1 MINAKGSRLWHL
13 PFIIIPNKLFNFL
26 KQSMK
31 RFYFLFLSTLFFA
44 PSFLF
49 GATEIANSNLIY
61 TWGYGDVMNEIMQAV
76 KGITTETGYIVN
88 AALAISLLLFSIKKA
103 MDGQTNPVF
112 EFGKMFI
119 LFAVVWQMFL
129 RAPNDNSHR
138 FMIHDE
144 VTSKDYVIS
153 QIPIG
158 IGKSFALMTQFERL
172 ILEAMEKHFSTP
184 QSTNFSNAGL
194 GFSLQVMSTLPSVK
208 LSAID
213 ATLQKNIDFYFRNC
227 VSVGILL
234 NQQGRNLF
242 QNSDNLMQDLFT
254 NIGNGSQLTPLFK
267 NNNNVEEQSVVPCSD
282 AGPQIVE
289 MIQNDTDEA
298 MKIHAALLGMVNDMT
313 NYEQKFLGAAQIYN
327 EQAVSARSYLQQ
339 SMVMLASQ
347 DAIINTAKSVGLNPA
362 SVAANTAYAD
372 QQFYASMQAQ
382 GHMAQT
388 YLPLAK
394 AYLTAII
401 IGLSWL
407 VALLSIV
414 FGSYAHIKMFFTLC
428 IWIVL
433 WTPILCIINYL
444 NDYNL
449 MKVAQV
455 ITGGKAALSLGDNM
469 LIFKE
474 VASRSNFMNYLV
486 MSTPV
491 LAYAIAKASEQGFIT
506 FASGLSQALT
516 GASRAAG
523 SFANQ
528 QALSTQTSIAAPRGD
543 EVWAMNA
550 GVVSL
555 QGATSIGSSRYST
568 TSIAGGGTTV
578 ADVNT
583 GSKISGDMQGVT
595 AANIAGL
602 SASDMKSKQASLAGE
617 VSQGIS
623 DALKTGQTSQ
633 SVANMAF
640 DHSASHGIN
649 TQAQEIFKASSTM
662 AFDKMAQAGDQRAQE
677 LMSALKAGG
686 SIEGIAGGNVSI
698 TEKDG
703 TSRTFQFTDK
713 EMQQW
718 AKDFGDNVASTYAR
732 DDSARASLNNAFST
746 FTGKE
751 FSQVHSAINK
761 YSSVES
767 FASNVNSDS
776 VPKALNNYIRSG
788 DNAAITNAWNSGNI
802 GKAMAMASDDFQR
815 WSVNNPQQ
823 LSKYFSAGDFSSPQ
837 NTMGS
842 VGMQNYYSPSTASA
856 IHKGNYG
863 TVDSAAVGFG
873 NSYEADKKSMAEGHF
888 NTTGQNTAWGQGNS
902 QGTVQQEVQGQVNNA
917 VNQFN
922 KGAPARTV
930 DDGVKV
936 AEMAADGA
944 KGSFNNTVN
953 ALGTVTQTALNNPSQ
968 LLDSKFWTGARDANG
983 NLIQPSNGGNNN
995 SAPPAPKIPPEFLK

>member
-1 MINAKGSRLWHL
+1 ML
-13 PFIIIPNKLFNFL
+13 
-26 KQSMK
+26 
-31 RFYFLFLSTLFFA
+31 
-44 PSFLF
+44 
-49 GATEIANSNLIY
+49 
-61 TWGYGDVMNEIMQAV
+61 QAV
-76 KGITTETGYIVN
+76 KGITTEAN
-88 AALAISLLLFSIKKA
+88 FLFKAALGIGFLIFSVKKA
-103 MDGQTNPVF
+103 IDNQTSPVM
-112 EFGKMFI
+112 EFGKLLLLGGVTWN
-119 LFAVVWQMFL
+119 LFL
-129 RAPNDNSHR
+129 SSSNDDKHR
-138 FMIHDE
+138 FMVYDE
-144 VTSKDYVIS
+144 VTSKSYVIS
-153 QIPIG
+153 QLPVG
-158 IGKSFALMTQFERL
+158 MGVSFALMSNFERVVL
-172 ILEAMEKHFSTP
+172 KSMEKHFSTP

-194 GFSLQVMSTLPSVK
+194 GFSLQVMSTLPSLK

-242 QNSDNLMQDLFT
+242 QNSDNLIQDLFT
-254 NIGNGSQLTPLFK
+254 NIGNGSQLTPLFE
-267 NNNNVEEQSVVPCSD
+267 NNNNIEKQSVVPCSD

-289 MIQNDTDEA
+289 MIKNDTDEA
-298 MKIHAALLGMVNDMT
+298 MKIHAALLGMANDMA

-339 SMVMLASQ
+339 SMIMLASQ

-382 GHMAQT
+382 GHLAQT

-491 LAYAIAKASEQGFIT
+491 LAYAIAKASEQGFVT

-550 GVVSL
+550 GVASL

-578 ADVNT
+578 TDVNT

-649 TQAQEIFKASSTM
+649 AQAQEIFKASSTM

-677 LMSALKAGG
+677 ISTSLHAGG
-686 SIEGIAGGNVSI
+686 TVVIAGGKVQL
-698 TEKDG
+698 TEADG
-703 TSRTFQFTDK
+703 TSRTFQFSEK

-823 LSKYFSAGDFSSPQ
+823 LSKYFNAGDFSSPQ

-917 VNQFN
+917 VNQFS
-922 KGAPARTV
+922 KPTEQRMAGHFV
-930 DDGVKV
+930 DATAG
-936 AEMAADGA
+936 E
-944 KGSFNNTVN
+944 GSLLNRAGSGMPSTPPPQNNST
-953 ALGTVTQTALNNPSQ
+953 TSTP
-968 LLDSKFWTGARDANG
+968 
-983 NLIQPSNGGNNN
+983 PN

>member
-1 MINAKGSRLWHL
+1 
-13 PFIIIPNKLFNFL
+13 
-26 KQSMK
+26 
-31 RFYFLFLSTLFFA
+31 
-44 PSFLF
+44 
-49 GATEIANSNLIY
+49 
-61 TWGYGDVMNEIMQAV
+61 
-76 KGITTETGYIVN
+76 
-88 AALAISLLLFSIKKA
+88 

-112 EFGKMFI
+112 EFGKMFV
-119 LFAVVWQMFL
+119 LFAVVWVMFL
-129 RAPNDNSHR
+129 KTPNDNNHR

-153 QIPIG
+153 QISIG

-267 NNNNVEEQSVVPCSD
+267 NNNNIEEQSVVPCSD

-289 MIQNDTDEA
+289 MIKKDTDEA
-298 MKIHAALLGMVNDMT
+298 MKIHAALLGMANDMT
-313 NYEQKFLGAAQIYN
+313 NYEQKFLGTAQIYN

-339 SMVMLASQ
+339 SMIMLASQ

-433 WTPILCIINYL
+433 WTPILCIINFI
-444 NDYNL
+444 NDFNL
-449 MKVAQV
+449 MNVAQV

-474 VASRSNFMNYLV
+474 VANRSNFMNYLV

-491 LAYAIAKASEQGFIT
+491 LAYAIAKASEQGFVT

-543 EVWAMNA
+543 EVWAVGAGYNTLQSSFGAGGRSFMGTRDMQHGGELVKDNMTGSSAVINANGSIGNASIKGLNA
-550 GVVSL
+550 GMTASNLETRAHALSDAIQNSNLSQRALEVASGKGDSLALSENDRSAITNATQHALANAYSKATGVDVKQAYEDVMSGKIGGGIGLNKEIKGVRINIDAGGYVSTGSVETEDWYQNL
-555 QGATSIGSSRYST
+555 SKNQQETFNKTFNESLSNEIGKNRDASASFNNLLKTGNVTNSASIKSSMDSYNEAKTLNNSVGYDGGSSIVQGY
-568 TSIAGGGTTV
+568 INENYGGVVNKENV
-578 ADVNT
+578 ASAVNAVENMAAR
-583 GSKISGDMQGVT
+583 GDMQGLSHY
-595 AANIAGL
+595 AGV
-602 SASDMKSKQASLAGE
+602 D
-617 VSQGIS
+617 
-623 DALKTGQTSQ
+623 
-633 SVANMAF
+633 
-640 DHSASHGIN
+640 
-649 TQAQEIFKASSTM
+649 
-662 AFDKMAQAGDQRAQE
+662 
-677 LMSALKAGG
+677 
-686 SIEGIAGGNVSI
+686 
-698 TEKDG
+698 
-703 TSRTFQFTDK
+703 
-713 EMQQW
+713 
-718 AKDFGDNVASTYAR
+718 
-732 DDSARASLNNAFST
+732 
-746 FTGKE
+746 
-751 FSQVHSAINK
+751 
-761 YSSVES
+761 
-767 FASNVNSDS
+767 SNVNSNGLFGQSKHNYHD
-776 VPKALNNYIRSG
+776 PKGVMTDHNKAIDDLNSRQKG
-788 DNAAITNAWNSGNI
+788 FMATRNAPNDVKSEGLAGGIQEAAGATEKKAGTAIKERN
-802 GKAMAMASDDFQR
+802 
-815 WSVNNPQQ
+815 
-823 LSKYFSAGDFSSPQ
+823 
-837 NTMGS
+837 
-842 VGMQNYYSPSTASA
+842 
-856 IHKGNYG
+856 
-863 TVDSAAVGFG
+863 
-873 NSYEADKKSMAEGHF
+873 E
-888 NTTGQNTAWGQGNS
+888 
-902 QGTVQQEVQGQVNNA
+902 
-917 VNQFN
+917 
-922 KGAPARTV
+922 
-930 DDGVKV
+930 
-936 AEMAADGA
+936 
-944 KGSFNNTVN
+944 
-953 ALGTVTQTALNNPSQ
+953 
-968 LLDSKFWTGARDANG
+968 
-983 NLIQPSNGGNNN
+983 
-995 SAPPAPKIPPEFLK
+995 KINDTYK

>member
-1 MINAKGSRLWHL
+1 
-13 PFIIIPNKLFNFL
+13 
-26 KQSMK
+26 MK
-31 RFYFLFLSTLFFA
+31 RFYLLFFSTLFFA

-49 GATEIANSNLIY
+49 GATNIANGNLIY

-112 EFGKMFI
+112 EFGKMFM
-119 LFAVVWQMFL
+119 LFAVVWYIFL
-129 RAPNDNSHR
+129 RAPNDNNHR

-242 QNSDNLMQDLFT
+242 QNSDNLIQDLFT
-254 NIGNGSQLTPLFK
+254 NIGNGSQLTPLFE
-267 NNNNVEEQSVVPCSD
+267 NNNNIEKQSVVPCSD

-289 MIQNDTDEA
+289 MIQKDTDEA
-298 MKIHAALLGMVNDMT
+298 MKIHAALLGMANDMT

-339 SMVMLASQ
+339 SMIMLASQ

-474 VASRSNFMNYLV
+474 VANRSNFMNYLV

-491 LAYAIAKASEQGFIT
+491 LAYAIAKASEQGFVT

-543 EVWAMNA
+543 EVWAVGAGYNTLQSSFGAGGRSFMGTRDMQHGGELVKDNMTGSSAVINA
-550 GVVSL
+550 NGSIGNAAIKGLNAGMTASNLETRAHALSDAIQNSNLSQRALEVASGKGDSLALSENDRSAITNATQHALANAYSKATGVDVKQAYEDVMSGKIGGGIGLNKEIKGVRINIDAGGYVSTGSVETEDWYQNLSKNQQETFNKTFNESLSNEIGKNRDASASFNNLLKTGNVTNSASIKSSMDSYNEAKTLNNSVGYDGGSSIVQGYINENYGGVVSKEN
-555 QGATSIGSSRYST
+555 
-568 TSIAGGGTTV
+568 V
-578 ADVNT
+578 ASAVNAVENMAAR
-583 GSKISGDMQGVT
+583 GDMQGLSHY
-595 AANIAGL
+595 AGV
-602 SASDMKSKQASLAGE
+602 D
-617 VSQGIS
+617 
-623 DALKTGQTSQ
+623 
-633 SVANMAF
+633 
-640 DHSASHGIN
+640 
-649 TQAQEIFKASSTM
+649 
-662 AFDKMAQAGDQRAQE
+662 
-677 LMSALKAGG
+677 
-686 SIEGIAGGNVSI
+686 
-698 TEKDG
+698 
-703 TSRTFQFTDK
+703 
-713 EMQQW
+713 
-718 AKDFGDNVASTYAR
+718 
-732 DDSARASLNNAFST
+732 
-746 FTGKE
+746 
-751 FSQVHSAINK
+751 
-761 YSSVES
+761 
-767 FASNVNSDS
+767 SNVNSNGLFGQSKHNYHDPRG
-776 VPKALNNYIRSG
+776 VMTDHNKAIDDLNSRQKGFMATRNAPNDVKSEGLAGGIQKAA
-788 DNAAITNAWNSGNI
+788 NAAEYKAGTAIEERNNKIDYAGI
-802 GKAMAMASDDFQR
+802 QKDIKDGKADINKVID
-815 WSVNNPQQ
+815 
-823 LSKYFSAGDFSSPQ
+823 
-837 NTMGS
+837 
-842 VGMQNYYSPSTASA
+842 
-856 IHKGNYG
+856 
-863 TVDSAAVGFG
+863 FG
-873 NSYEADKKSMAEGHF
+873 N
-888 NTTGQNTAWGQGNS
+888 QNRN
-902 QGTVQQEVQGQVNNA
+902 
-917 VNQFN
+917 
-922 KGAPARTV
+922 
-930 DDGVKV
+930 
-936 AEMAADGA
+936 M
-944 KGSFNNTVN
+944 
-953 ALGTVTQTALNNPSQ
+953 
-968 LLDSKFWTGARDANG
+968 
-983 NLIQPSNGGNNN
+983 
-995 SAPPAPKIPPEFLK
+995 

>member
-1 MINAKGSRLWHL
+1 
-13 PFIIIPNKLFNFL
+13 
-26 KQSMK
+26 MK
-31 RFYFLFLSTLFFA
+31 RFYFLFFSTLFFA

-49 GATEIANSNLIY
+49 GATNIANSNLIY

-76 KGITTETGYIVN
+76 KGITTETDYIVN

-112 EFGKMFI
+112 ELGKMFM
-119 LFAVVWQMFL
+119 LFAVVWYMFL
-129 RAPNDNSHR
+129 KAPNDNNHR

-158 IGKSFALMTQFERL
+158 IGKSFALMTQFEKV

-242 QNSDNLMQDLFT
+242 QNSDNLIQDLFT
-254 NIGNGSQLTPLFK
+254 NIGNGSQLTPLFE
-267 NNNNVEEQSVVPCSD
+267 NNNNIEKQSVVPCSD

-289 MIQNDTDEA
+289 MIKKDTDEA
-298 MKIHAALLGMVNDMT
+298 MKIHAALLGMVDDMA

-339 SMVMLASQ
+339 SMIMLASQ

-449 MKVAQV
+449 MNVAQV

-474 VASRSNFMNYLV
+474 VANRSNFMNYLV

-491 LAYAIAKASEQGFIT
+491 LAYAIAKASEQGFVT

-543 EVWAMNA
+543 EVWAVGAGYNTLQSSFGVSGRSFMGTRDMQHGGELVKDNMTGSSAVINANGSIGNASIKGLNA
-550 GVVSL
+550 GMTASNLETRAHALSDVIQNSNLSQRALEVASGKGDSLALSENDRSAITNATQHALANAYSKATGVDVKQAYNDIISGKVGISFGVSGEL
-555 QGATSIGSSRYST
+555 STNSQESEAWYQNLSKDQKETFQKSFNESLSNEIGKNRDASASFNNLLKTGNVTNSASIKSSMDSYNEAKTLNNSVGYDGGSSIVQGY
-568 TSIAGGGTTV
+568 INENYGGVVNKENV
-578 ADVNT
+578 ASAVNAVENMAAR
-583 GSKISGDMQGVT
+583 GDMQGLSHY
-595 AANIAGL
+595 AGV
-602 SASDMKSKQASLAGE
+602 D
-617 VSQGIS
+617 
-623 DALKTGQTSQ
+623 
-633 SVANMAF
+633 
-640 DHSASHGIN
+640 
-649 TQAQEIFKASSTM
+649 
-662 AFDKMAQAGDQRAQE
+662 
-677 LMSALKAGG
+677 
-686 SIEGIAGGNVSI
+686 
-698 TEKDG
+698 
-703 TSRTFQFTDK
+703 
-713 EMQQW
+713 
-718 AKDFGDNVASTYAR
+718 
-732 DDSARASLNNAFST
+732 
-746 FTGKE
+746 
-751 FSQVHSAINK
+751 
-761 YSSVES
+761 
-767 FASNVNSDS
+767 SNVNSNGLFGQSKHNYHDPRG
-776 VPKALNNYIRSG
+776 VMTDHNKAIDDLNSRQKGFMATRNAPNDVKSEGLAGGIQKAA
-788 DNAAITNAWNSGNI
+788 NAAEFKTG
-802 GKAMAMASDDFQR
+802 
-815 WSVNNPQQ
+815 
-823 LSKYFSAGDFSSPQ
+823 
-837 NTMGS
+837 
-842 VGMQNYYSPSTASA
+842 TA
-856 IHKGNYG
+856 IEERNEKIN
-863 TVDSAAVGFG
+863 
-873 NSYEADKKSMAEGHF
+873 
-888 NTTGQNTAWGQGNS
+888 
-902 QGTVQQEVQGQVNNA
+902 
-917 VNQFN
+917 
-922 KGAPARTV
+922 
-930 DDGVKV
+930 
-936 AEMAADGA
+936 
-944 KGSFNNTVN
+944 
-953 ALGTVTQTALNNPSQ
+953 
-968 LLDSKFWTGARDANG
+968 DAY
-983 NLIQPSNGGNNN
+983 
-995 SAPPAPKIPPEFLK
+995 K

>member
-1 MINAKGSRLWHL
+1 
-13 PFIIIPNKLFNFL
+13 
-26 KQSMK
+26 MK
-31 RFYFLFLSTLFFA
+31 RFYFLFFSTLFFA

-76 KGITTETGYIVN
+76 KGITTETSYIVN

-158 IGKSFALMTQFERL
+158 IGKSFALMTQFEKV

-298 MKIHAALLGMVNDMT
+298 MKIHAALLGMANDMA

-339 SMVMLASQ
+339 SMIMLASQ

-543 EVWAMNA
+543 EVWAVGAGYNTLQSSFGVGGRSFMGTRDMQHGGELVKDNMTGSSAVINA
-550 GVVSL
+550 DGSIGNASIKGLNAGMTASNLETRQHALSDAIQNSNLSQRALEVASGKGDSLALSENDRSAITNATQHALANAYSKATGVDVKQAYEDLMSGKIGGGIGFSKEIKGVRINVDAGGSVSTGSVESEAWYQNLSKNQQETFNKTFNESLSNEIGKNRDASASFNNLLKTGNVTNSASIKSSMDSYNEAKTLNNSVGYDGGSSIVQGYINENYGGVVSKEN
-555 QGATSIGSSRYST
+555 
-568 TSIAGGGTTV
+568 V
-578 ADVNT
+578 ASAVNAVENMAAR
-583 GSKISGDMQGVT
+583 GDMQGLSHY
-595 AANIAGL
+595 AGV
-602 SASDMKSKQASLAGE
+602 D
-617 VSQGIS
+617 
-623 DALKTGQTSQ
+623 
-633 SVANMAF
+633 
-640 DHSASHGIN
+640 
-649 TQAQEIFKASSTM
+649 
-662 AFDKMAQAGDQRAQE
+662 
-677 LMSALKAGG
+677 
-686 SIEGIAGGNVSI
+686 
-698 TEKDG
+698 
-703 TSRTFQFTDK
+703 
-713 EMQQW
+713 
-718 AKDFGDNVASTYAR
+718 
-732 DDSARASLNNAFST
+732 
-746 FTGKE
+746 
-751 FSQVHSAINK
+751 
-761 YSSVES
+761 
-767 FASNVNSDS
+767 SNVNSNGLFGQSKHNYHDPRG
-776 VPKALNNYIRSG
+776 VMTDHNKAIDDLNSRQKGFMATRNAPNDVKSEGLAGGIQKAA
-788 DNAAITNAWNSGNI
+788 NAAEY
-802 GKAMAMASDDFQR
+802 KA
-815 WSVNNPQQ
+815 
-823 LSKYFSAGDFSSPQ
+823 G
-837 NTMGS
+837 
-842 VGMQNYYSPSTASA
+842 TA
-856 IHKGNYG
+856 IKERN
-863 TVDSAAVGFG
+863 
-873 NSYEADKKSMAEGHF
+873 E
-888 NTTGQNTAWGQGNS
+888 
-902 QGTVQQEVQGQVNNA
+902 
-917 VNQFN
+917 
-922 KGAPARTV
+922 
-930 DDGVKV
+930 
-936 AEMAADGA
+936 
-944 KGSFNNTVN
+944 
-953 ALGTVTQTALNNPSQ
+953 
-968 LLDSKFWTGARDANG
+968 
-983 NLIQPSNGGNNN
+983 
-995 SAPPAPKIPPEFLK
+995 KINDTYK

>member
-1 MINAKGSRLWHL
+1 
-13 PFIIIPNKLFNFL
+13 
-26 KQSMK
+26 MK
-31 RFYFLFLSTLFFA
+31 RFYFLFFSTLFFA

-49 GATEIANSNLIY
+49 GATNIANGNLIY

-76 KGITTETGYIVN
+76 KGITTETDYIVK

-103 MDGQTNPVF
+103 MDGQTSPVF
-112 EFGKMFI
+112 EFGKMFM
-119 LFAVVWQMFL
+119 LFAVVWYMFL
-129 RAPNDNSHR
+129 RAPNDNNHR

-158 IGKSFALMTQFERL
+158 IGKSFALMTQFEKV

-289 MIQNDTDEA
+289 MIKKDTDEA
-298 MKIHAALLGMVNDMT
+298 MKIHAALLGMANDMT

-339 SMVMLASQ
+339 SMIMLASQ

-362 SVAANTAYAD
+362 SVAASTAYAD

-433 WTPILCIINYL
+433 WTPILCIINFI
-444 NDYNL
+444 NDFNL
-449 MKVAQV
+449 MNVAQV

-474 VASRSNFMNYLV
+474 VANRSNFMNYLV

-491 LAYAIAKASEQGFIT
+491 LAYAIAKASEQGFVT

-543 EVWAMNA
+543 EVWAVGAGYNTLQSSFGVGGRSFMGTRDMQHGGELVKDNMTGSSAVINANGSIGNASIKGLNA
-550 GVVSL
+550 GMTASNLETRAHALSDAIQNSNLSQRALEVASGKGDSLALSENDRSAITNATQHALANAYSKATGVDVQQAYEDVMSGKIGAGIGIASGELGTASKENEAWYQRLNKDQKETFDKTFNESISNEIGKNRDASASFSNLLKTGNVTNSASIKSSMDSYNEAKTLNNSVGYDGGASIVQGYINENYGGVVNKEN
-555 QGATSIGSSRYST
+555 
-568 TSIAGGGTTV
+568 V
-578 ADVNT
+578 ASAVNAVENMAAR
-583 GSKISGDMQGVT
+583 GDMQGLSHY
-595 AANIAGL
+595 AGV
-602 SASDMKSKQASLAGE
+602 D
-617 VSQGIS
+617 
-623 DALKTGQTSQ
+623 
-633 SVANMAF
+633 
-640 DHSASHGIN
+640 
-649 TQAQEIFKASSTM
+649 
-662 AFDKMAQAGDQRAQE
+662 
-677 LMSALKAGG
+677 
-686 SIEGIAGGNVSI
+686 
-698 TEKDG
+698 
-703 TSRTFQFTDK
+703 
-713 EMQQW
+713 
-718 AKDFGDNVASTYAR
+718 
-732 DDSARASLNNAFST
+732 
-746 FTGKE
+746 
-751 FSQVHSAINK
+751 
-761 YSSVES
+761 
-767 FASNVNSDS
+767 SNVNSNGLFGQSKHNYHDPRG
-776 VPKALNNYIRSG
+776 VMTDHNKAIDDLNLRQKGFMATRNAPNDVKSEGLAGGIQKAA
-788 DNAAITNAWNSGNI
+788 NAAEYKAGTAIEERNNKIDYAGI
-802 GKAMAMASDDFQR
+802 QKDIKDGKADI
-815 WSVNNPQQ
+815 N
-823 LSKYFSAGDFSSPQ
+823 K
-837 NTMGS
+837 
-842 VGMQNYYSPSTASA
+842 A
-856 IHKGNYG
+856 I
-863 TVDSAAVGFG
+863 DFG
-873 NSYEADKKSMAEGHF
+873 N
-888 NTTGQNTAWGQGNS
+888 QNRN
-902 QGTVQQEVQGQVNNA
+902 
-917 VNQFN
+917 
-922 KGAPARTV
+922 
-930 DDGVKV
+930 
-936 AEMAADGA
+936 M
-944 KGSFNNTVN
+944 
-953 ALGTVTQTALNNPSQ
+953 
-968 LLDSKFWTGARDANG
+968 
-983 NLIQPSNGGNNN
+983 
-995 SAPPAPKIPPEFLK
+995 

>member
-1 MINAKGSRLWHL
+1 
-13 PFIIIPNKLFNFL
+13 
-26 KQSMK
+26 MK
-31 RFYFLFLSTLFFA
+31 RFYFLFFSTLFFA

-49 GATEIANSNLIY
+49 GATNIANGNLIY

-76 KGITTETGYIVN
+76 KGITTETDYIVN

-103 MDGQTNPVF
+103 MDGQTSPVF
-112 EFGKMFI
+112 EFGKMFM
-119 LFAVVWQMFL
+119 LFAVVWYMFL
-129 RAPNDNSHR
+129 KAPNDNNHR

-158 IGKSFALMTQFERL
+158 IGKSFALMTQFEKV

-242 QNSDNLMQDLFT
+242 QNSDNLIQDLFT
-254 NIGNGSQLTPLFK
+254 NIGNGSQLTPLFE
-267 NNNNVEEQSVVPCSD
+267 NNNNIEKQSVVPCSD

-289 MIQNDTDEA
+289 MIKNDTDEA
-298 MKIHAALLGMVNDMT
+298 MKIHAALLGMANDMA

-339 SMVMLASQ
+339 SMIMLASQ

-433 WTPILCIINYL
+433 WTPILCIINFI
-444 NDYNL
+444 NDFNL
-449 MKVAQV
+449 MNVAQV

-474 VASRSNFMNYLV
+474 VANRSNFMNYLV

-491 LAYAIAKASEQGFIT
+491 LAYAIAKASEQGFVT

-543 EVWAMNA
+543 EVWAVGAGYNTLQSSFGVGGRSFMGTRDMQHGGELVKDNMTGSSAVINA
-550 GVVSL
+550 NGSIGNASIKGLNAGMTASNLETRAHALSDAIQNSNLSQRALEVASGKGDSLALSENDRSAITNATQHALANAYSKATGVDVKQAYEDLMSGKIGGGIGFSKEIKGVRINVDAGGSVSTGSVESEAWYQNLSKNQQETFNKTFNESLSNEIGKNRDASASFNNLLKTGNVTNSASIKSSMDSYNEAKTLNNSVGYDGGSSIVQGYINENYGGVVSKEN
-555 QGATSIGSSRYST
+555 
-568 TSIAGGGTTV
+568 V
-578 ADVNT
+578 ASAVNAVENMAAR
-583 GSKISGDMQGVT
+583 GDMQGLSHY
-595 AANIAGL
+595 AGV
-602 SASDMKSKQASLAGE
+602 D
-617 VSQGIS
+617 
-623 DALKTGQTSQ
+623 
-633 SVANMAF
+633 
-640 DHSASHGIN
+640 
-649 TQAQEIFKASSTM
+649 
-662 AFDKMAQAGDQRAQE
+662 
-677 LMSALKAGG
+677 
-686 SIEGIAGGNVSI
+686 
-698 TEKDG
+698 
-703 TSRTFQFTDK
+703 
-713 EMQQW
+713 
-718 AKDFGDNVASTYAR
+718 
-732 DDSARASLNNAFST
+732 
-746 FTGKE
+746 
-751 FSQVHSAINK
+751 
-761 YSSVES
+761 
-767 FASNVNSDS
+767 SNVNSNGLFGQSKHNYHDPRG
-776 VPKALNNYIRSG
+776 VMTDHNKAIDDLNSRQKGFMATRNAPNDVKSEGLAGGIQKAA
-788 DNAAITNAWNSGNI
+788 NAAEY
-802 GKAMAMASDDFQR
+802 KA
-815 WSVNNPQQ
+815 
-823 LSKYFSAGDFSSPQ
+823 G
-837 NTMGS
+837 
-842 VGMQNYYSPSTASA
+842 TA
-856 IHKGNYG
+856 IKERN
-863 TVDSAAVGFG
+863 
-873 NSYEADKKSMAEGHF
+873 E
-888 NTTGQNTAWGQGNS
+888 
-902 QGTVQQEVQGQVNNA
+902 
-917 VNQFN
+917 
-922 KGAPARTV
+922 
-930 DDGVKV
+930 
-936 AEMAADGA
+936 
-944 KGSFNNTVN
+944 
-953 ALGTVTQTALNNPSQ
+953 
-968 LLDSKFWTGARDANG
+968 
-983 NLIQPSNGGNNN
+983 
-995 SAPPAPKIPPEFLK
+995 KINDTYK

>member
-1 MINAKGSRLWHL
+1 
-13 PFIIIPNKLFNFL
+13 
-26 KQSMK
+26 MK

-76 KGITTETGYIVN
+76 KGITTETSYIVN

-129 RAPNDNSHR
+129 RAPNDNNHR

-298 MKIHAALLGMVNDMT
+298 MKIHAALLGMVDDMT

-339 SMVMLASQ
+339 SMIMLASQ

-433 WTPILCIINYL
+433 WTPILCIINFI
-444 NDYNL
+444 NDFNL
-449 MKVAQV
+449 MNVAQV

-543 EVWAMNA
+543 EVWAVGAGYNTLQSSFGAGGRSFMGTRDMQHGGELVKDNMTGSSAVINANGSIGNASIKGLNA
-550 GVVSL
+550 GMTASNLETRQHALSDAIQNSNLSQRALEVASGKRDSL
-555 QGATSIGSSRYST
+555 ALSENDRNTITKASQHALADAYSKVTGVDVKQAYNDIISGKVGISFGVGGELSTNSQESEAWYQNLSKDQKETFQKSFNESISNEIGKNRDASASFNNLLKTGNVTNSASIKSSMDSYNEAKTLNNSVGYDGGSSIVQGY
-568 TSIAGGGTTV
+568 INENYGGVVNKENV
-578 ADVNT
+578 ASAVNAVENMAAR
-583 GSKISGDMQGVT
+583 GDMQGLSHY
-595 AANIAGL
+595 AGV
-602 SASDMKSKQASLAGE
+602 D
-617 VSQGIS
+617 
-623 DALKTGQTSQ
+623 
-633 SVANMAF
+633 
-640 DHSASHGIN
+640 
-649 TQAQEIFKASSTM
+649 
-662 AFDKMAQAGDQRAQE
+662 
-677 LMSALKAGG
+677 
-686 SIEGIAGGNVSI
+686 
-698 TEKDG
+698 
-703 TSRTFQFTDK
+703 
-713 EMQQW
+713 
-718 AKDFGDNVASTYAR
+718 
-732 DDSARASLNNAFST
+732 
-746 FTGKE
+746 
-751 FSQVHSAINK
+751 
-761 YSSVES
+761 
-767 FASNVNSDS
+767 SNVNSNGLHEQTKHNYYD
-776 VPKALNNYIRSG
+776 PKGTMTDHNKAIDDLNSRQKGFMATRNAPNDVKSEGLAGEIQKAA
-788 DNAAITNAWNSGNI
+788 NAAEYKAGTAIEERNNKIDYAGI
-802 GKAMAMASDDFQR
+802 QKDIKDGKADINKVIDFA
-815 WSVNNPQQ
+815 N
-823 LSKYFSAGDFSSPQ
+823 Q
-837 NTMGS
+837 NRNM
-842 VGMQNYYSPSTASA
+842 
-856 IHKGNYG
+856 
-863 TVDSAAVGFG
+863 
-873 NSYEADKKSMAEGHF
+873 
-888 NTTGQNTAWGQGNS
+888 
-902 QGTVQQEVQGQVNNA
+902 
-917 VNQFN
+917 
-922 KGAPARTV
+922 
-930 DDGVKV
+930 
-936 AEMAADGA
+936 
-944 KGSFNNTVN
+944 
-953 ALGTVTQTALNNPSQ
+953 
-968 LLDSKFWTGARDANG
+968 
-983 NLIQPSNGGNNN
+983 
-995 SAPPAPKIPPEFLK
+995 

>member
-1 MINAKGSRLWHL
+1 
-13 PFIIIPNKLFNFL
+13 
-26 KQSMK
+26 
-31 RFYFLFLSTLFFA
+31 
-44 PSFLF
+44 
-49 GATEIANSNLIY
+49 
-61 TWGYGDVMNEIMQAV
+61 
-76 KGITTETGYIVN
+76 
-88 AALAISLLLFSIKKA
+88 

-112 EFGKMFI
+112 EFGKMFV
-119 LFAVVWQMFL
+119 LFAVVWYIFL
-129 RAPNDNSHR
+129 RAPNDNNHR

-254 NIGNGSQLTPLFK
+254 NIGNGSQLTPLFE

-289 MIQNDTDEA
+289 MIKKDTDEA
-298 MKIHAALLGMVNDMT
+298 MKIHAALLGMANDMT

-339 SMVMLASQ
+339 SMIMLASQ

-433 WTPILCIINYL
+433 WTPILCIINFI
-444 NDYNL
+444 NDFNL
-449 MKVAQV
+449 MNVAQV

-474 VASRSNFMNYLV
+474 VANRSNFMNYLV

-491 LAYAIAKASEQGFIT
+491 LAYAIAKASEQGFVT

-543 EVWAMNA
+543 EVWAVGAGYNTLQSSFGAGGRSFMGTRDMQHGGELVKDNMTGSSAVINA
-550 GVVSL
+550 NGSIGNASIKGLNAGMTASNLETRAHALSDAIQNSNLSQRALEVASGKGDSLALSENDRSAITNATQHALANAYSKATGVDVSQAYEDVMSGKIGGGIGLNKEIKGVRINIDAGGTLSTSSMESEAWYQNLSKNQQETFNKTFNESLSNEIGKNRDASASFNNLLKTGNVTNSARIKSSMDSYNEAKTLNNSVGYDGGSSIVQGYINENYGGVVSKEN
-555 QGATSIGSSRYST
+555 
-568 TSIAGGGTTV
+568 V
-578 ADVNT
+578 ASAVNAVENMAAR
-583 GSKISGDMQGVT
+583 GDMQGLSHY
-595 AANIAGL
+595 AGV
-602 SASDMKSKQASLAGE
+602 D
-617 VSQGIS
+617 
-623 DALKTGQTSQ
+623 
-633 SVANMAF
+633 
-640 DHSASHGIN
+640 
-649 TQAQEIFKASSTM
+649 
-662 AFDKMAQAGDQRAQE
+662 
-677 LMSALKAGG
+677 
-686 SIEGIAGGNVSI
+686 
-698 TEKDG
+698 
-703 TSRTFQFTDK
+703 
-713 EMQQW
+713 
-718 AKDFGDNVASTYAR
+718 
-732 DDSARASLNNAFST
+732 
-746 FTGKE
+746 
-751 FSQVHSAINK
+751 
-761 YSSVES
+761 
-767 FASNVNSDS
+767 SNVNSNGLFGQSKHNYHDPRG
-776 VPKALNNYIRSG
+776 VMTDHNKAIDDLNSRQKGFMATRNAPNDVKSEGLAGGIQKAA
-788 DNAAITNAWNSGNI
+788 NAAEK
-802 GKAMAMASDDFQR
+802 KA
-815 WSVNNPQQ
+815 
-823 LSKYFSAGDFSSPQ
+823 G
-837 NTMGS
+837 
-842 VGMQNYYSPSTASA
+842 TA
-856 IHKGNYG
+856 IKERN
-863 TVDSAAVGFG
+863 
-873 NSYEADKKSMAEGHF
+873 E
-888 NTTGQNTAWGQGNS
+888 
-902 QGTVQQEVQGQVNNA
+902 
-917 VNQFN
+917 
-922 KGAPARTV
+922 
-930 DDGVKV
+930 
-936 AEMAADGA
+936 
-944 KGSFNNTVN
+944 
-953 ALGTVTQTALNNPSQ
+953 
-968 LLDSKFWTGARDANG
+968 
-983 NLIQPSNGGNNN
+983 
-995 SAPPAPKIPPEFLK
+995 KINDTYK

>member
-1 MINAKGSRLWHL
+1 
-13 PFIIIPNKLFNFL
+13 
-26 KQSMK
+26 
-31 RFYFLFLSTLFFA
+31 
-44 PSFLF
+44 
-49 GATEIANSNLIY
+49 
-61 TWGYGDVMNEIMQAV
+61 
-76 KGITTETGYIVN
+76 
-88 AALAISLLLFSIKKA
+88 

-119 LFAVVWQMFL
+119 LFAVVWHMFL
-129 RAPNDNSHR
+129 RAPNDNNHR

-158 IGKSFALMTQFERL
+158 IGKSFALMTQFEKV

-234 NQQGRNLF
+234 DQQGRNLF

-267 NNNNVEEQSVVPCSD
+267 NNNNVEEQSVAPCSD

-298 MKIHAALLGMVNDMT
+298 MKIHAALLGMVDDMT

-339 SMVMLASQ
+339 SMIMLASQ
-347 DAIINTAKSVGLNPA
+347 DAIINTAKSAGLNPA

-474 VASRSNFMNYLV
+474 VANRSNFMNYLV

-550 GVVSL
+550 GYNTL
-555 QGATSIGSSRYST
+555 QYSFGAGGRSFMGTRDMQHGGELVKDNMTGSSTVINANGSIGNASIKGLNAGMTASNLETRAHALSDAIQNSNLSQRALEVASGKGDSLALSENDRNTITKATQHALVNAYSKATGVDVSQAYKDMMSGSIGGNLSGGFNLGFGGKGGDKGGNQANAQASGQIGGSLT
-568 TSIAGGGTTV
+568 TNSVESEDWYQKLSKDQKETFNKTFNESISNEIGKNRDA
-578 ADVNT
+578 
-583 GSKISGDMQGVT
+583 
-595 AANIAGL
+595 
-602 SASDMKSKQASLAGE
+602 SASFNNL
-617 VSQGIS
+617 
-623 DALKTGQTSQ
+623 LKTGNVT
-633 SVANMAF
+633 N
-640 DHSASHGIN
+640 SASI
-649 TQAQEIFKASSTM
+649 KSSMDSYNEAKTLNNSVGY
-662 AFDKMAQAGDQRAQE
+662 D
-677 LMSALKAGG
+677 GG
-686 SIEGIAGGNVSI
+686 SSIVQGYINENYGGVVN
-698 TEKDG
+698 
-703 TSRTFQFTDK
+703 K
-713 EMQQW
+713 E
-718 AKDFGDNVASTYAR
+718 NVASAV
-732 DDSARASLNNAFST
+732 NA
-746 FTGKE
+746 
-751 FSQVHSAINK
+751 
-761 YSSVES
+761 VE
-767 FASNVNSDS
+767 N
-776 VPKALNNYIRSG
+776 
-788 DNAAITNAWNSGNI
+788 
-802 GKAMAMASDDFQR
+802 
-815 WSVNNPQQ
+815 
-823 LSKYFSAGDFSSPQ
+823 
-837 NTMGS
+837 
-842 VGMQNYYSPSTASA
+842 
-856 IHKGNYG
+856 
-863 TVDSAAVGFG
+863 
-873 NSYEADKKSMAEGHF
+873 MAEGEICKACHIMQEWILMSIQVDC
-888 NTTGQNTAWGQGNS
+888 TSKQNIIIMIQ
-902 QGTVQQEVQGQVNNA
+902 
-917 VNQFN
+917 
-922 KGAPARTV
+922 K
-930 DDGVKV
+930 
-936 AEMAADGA
+936 
-944 KGSFNNTVN
+944 
-953 ALGTVTQTALNNPSQ
+953 AL
-968 LLDSKFWTGARDANG
+968 
-983 NLIQPSNGGNNN
+983 
-995 SAPPAPKIPPEFLK
+995 

>member
-1 MINAKGSRLWHL
+1 
-13 PFIIIPNKLFNFL
+13 
-26 KQSMK
+26 MK
-31 RFYFLFLSTLFFA
+31 RFYFLFFSTLFFA

-49 GATEIANSNLIY
+49 GATNIANGNLIY

-76 KGITTETGYIVN
+76 KGITTETDYIVK

-103 MDGQTNPVF
+103 MDGQTSPVF
-112 EFGKMFI
+112 ELGKMFM
-119 LFAVVWQMFL
+119 LFAVVWYMFL
-129 RAPNDNSHR
+129 KAPNDNNHR

-158 IGKSFALMTQFERL
+158 IGKSFALMTQFEKV

-289 MIQNDTDEA
+289 MIKNDTDEA
-298 MKIHAALLGMVNDMT
+298 MKIHAALLGMANDMA

-339 SMVMLASQ
+339 SMIMLASQ

-433 WTPILCIINYL
+433 WTPILCIINFI
-444 NDYNL
+444 NDFNL
-449 MKVAQV
+449 MNVAQV

-474 VASRSNFMNYLV
+474 VANRSNFMNYLV

-491 LAYAIAKASEQGFIT
+491 LAYAIAKASEQGFVT

-543 EVWAMNA
+543 EVWAVGAGYNTLQSSFGAGGRSFMGTRDMQHGGELVKDNMTGSSAVINADGSIGNAAIKGLNA
-550 GVVSL
+550 GMTASNLETRAHALSDAIQNSNLSQRALEVASGKGDSLALSENDRSAITNATQHALANAYSKATGVDVQQAYEDVVSGKIGAGIGIASGEL
-555 QGATSIGSSRYST
+555 GTASKENEAWYQRLNKDQKETFDKTFNESISNEIGKNRDASASFSNLLKTGNVTNSASIKSSMDSYNEAKTLNNSVGYDGGASIVQGYINENY
-568 TSIAGGGTTV
+568 GGVVNKENV
-578 ADVNT
+578 ASAVNAVENMAAR
-583 GSKISGDMQGVT
+583 GDMQGLSHY
-595 AANIAGL
+595 AGV
-602 SASDMKSKQASLAGE
+602 D
-617 VSQGIS
+617 
-623 DALKTGQTSQ
+623 
-633 SVANMAF
+633 
-640 DHSASHGIN
+640 
-649 TQAQEIFKASSTM
+649 
-662 AFDKMAQAGDQRAQE
+662 
-677 LMSALKAGG
+677 
-686 SIEGIAGGNVSI
+686 
-698 TEKDG
+698 
-703 TSRTFQFTDK
+703 
-713 EMQQW
+713 
-718 AKDFGDNVASTYAR
+718 
-732 DDSARASLNNAFST
+732 
-746 FTGKE
+746 
-751 FSQVHSAINK
+751 
-761 YSSVES
+761 
-767 FASNVNSDS
+767 SNVNSNGLFGQSKHNYHDPRG
-776 VPKALNNYIRSG
+776 VMTDHNKAIDDLNSRQKGFMATRNAPNDVKSEGLAGGIQKAA
-788 DNAAITNAWNSGNI
+788 NAAEYKAGTAIEERNNKIDYAGI
-802 GKAMAMASDDFQR
+802 QKDIKDGKADI
-815 WSVNNPQQ
+815 N
-823 LSKYFSAGDFSSPQ
+823 K
-837 NTMGS
+837 
-842 VGMQNYYSPSTASA
+842 A
-856 IHKGNYG
+856 I
-863 TVDSAAVGFG
+863 DFG
-873 NSYEADKKSMAEGHF
+873 N
-888 NTTGQNTAWGQGNS
+888 QNRN
-902 QGTVQQEVQGQVNNA
+902 
-917 VNQFN
+917 
-922 KGAPARTV
+922 
-930 DDGVKV
+930 
-936 AEMAADGA
+936 M
-944 KGSFNNTVN
+944 
-953 ALGTVTQTALNNPSQ
+953 
-968 LLDSKFWTGARDANG
+968 
-983 NLIQPSNGGNNN
+983 
-995 SAPPAPKIPPEFLK
+995 

>member
-1 MINAKGSRLWHL
+1 
-13 PFIIIPNKLFNFL
+13 
-26 KQSMK
+26 
-31 RFYFLFLSTLFFA
+31 
-44 PSFLF
+44 
-49 GATEIANSNLIY
+49 
-61 TWGYGDVMNEIMQAV
+61 MNEIMQAV

-112 EFGKMFI
+112 ELGKMFV
-119 LFAVVWQMFL
+119 LFAVVWYIFL
-129 RAPNDNSHR
+129 RAPNDNNHR

-158 IGKSFALMTQFERL
+158 IGKSFALMTQFEKV

-242 QNSDNLMQDLFT
+242 QNSDNLIQDLFT
-254 NIGNGSQLTPLFK
+254 NIGNGSQLTPLFE
-267 NNNNVEEQSVVPCSD
+267 NNNNIEKQSVVSCSD

-289 MIQNDTDEA
+289 MIKNDTDEA
-298 MKIHAALLGMVNDMT
+298 MKIHAALLGMANDMA

-339 SMVMLASQ
+339 SMIMLASQ

-382 GHMAQT
+382 GHLAQT

-433 WTPILCIINYL
+433 WTPILCIINFI
-444 NDYNL
+444 NDFNL
-449 MKVAQV
+449 MNVAQV
-455 ITGGKAALSLGDNM
+455 ITGGKAALSLGDNI

-474 VASRSNFMNYLV
+474 VANRSNFMNYLV

-491 LAYAIAKASEQGFIT
+491 LAYAIAKASEQGFVT

-543 EVWAMNA
+543 EVWAVDAGYNTLQSSFGVGGRSFMGTRDMQHGGELVKDNMTGSSAVINANGSIGNASIKGLNA
-550 GVVSL
+550 GMTASNLETRQHALSDAIQNSNLSQRALEVASGKGDSLALSENDRNTITKASQHALANAYSKATGVDVSQESEDWYQKL
-555 QGATSIGSSRYST
+555 SKDQKETFQKSFNESISNEIGKNRDASASFNNLLKTGNVTNSASIKSSMDSYNEAKTLNNSVGYDGGSSIVQGY
-568 TSIAGGGTTV
+568 INENYGGVVNKENV
-578 ADVNT
+578 ASAVNAVENMAAR
-583 GSKISGDMQGVT
+583 GDMQGLSHY
-595 AANIAGL
+595 AG
-602 SASDMKSKQASLAGE
+602 
-617 VSQGIS
+617 V
-623 DALKTGQTSQ
+623 
-633 SVANMAF
+633 N
-640 DHSASHGIN
+640 
-649 TQAQEIFKASSTM
+649 
-662 AFDKMAQAGDQRAQE
+662 
-677 LMSALKAGG
+677 
-686 SIEGIAGGNVSI
+686 
-698 TEKDG
+698 
-703 TSRTFQFTDK
+703 
-713 EMQQW
+713 
-718 AKDFGDNVASTYAR
+718 
-732 DDSARASLNNAFST
+732 
-746 FTGKE
+746 
-751 FSQVHSAINK
+751 
-761 YSSVES
+761 
-767 FASNVNSDS
+767 SNVNSNGLHD
-776 VPKALNNYIRSG
+776 
-788 DNAAITNAWNSGNI
+788 
-802 GKAMAMASDDFQR
+802 Q
-815 WSVNNPQQ
+815 
-823 LSKYFSAGDFSSPQ
+823 SKH
-837 NTMGS
+837 
-842 VGMQNYYSPSTASA
+842 NYYDPKGVMTDHNKA
-856 IHKGNYG
+856 IDDLNSRYQ
-863 TVDSAAVGFG
+863 GFLKTR
-873 NSYEADKKSMAEGHF
+873 NAPTKIESEGIAF
-888 NTTGQNTAWGQGNS
+888 
-902 QGTVQQEVQGQVNNA
+902 EVQEA
-917 VNQFN
+917 A
-922 KGAPARTV
+922 GATEKKA
-930 DDGVKV
+930 
-936 AEMAADGA
+936 
-944 KGSFNNTVN
+944 
-953 ALGTVTQTALNNPSQ
+953 GTAIKERNE
-968 LLDSKFWTGARDANG
+968 
-983 NLIQPSNGGNNN
+983 
-995 SAPPAPKIPPEFLK
+995 KINDTYK

>member
-1 MINAKGSRLWHL
+1 ML
-13 PFIIIPNKLFNFL
+13 
-26 KQSMK
+26 
-31 RFYFLFLSTLFFA
+31 
-44 PSFLF
+44 
-49 GATEIANSNLIY
+49 
-61 TWGYGDVMNEIMQAV
+61 QAV
-76 KGITTETGYIVN
+76 KGITTEAN
-88 AALAISLLLFSIKKA
+88 FLFKAALGIGFLIFSVKKA
-103 MDGQTNPVF
+103 IDNQTSPVM
-112 EFGKMFI
+112 EFGKLLLLGGVTWN
-119 LFAVVWQMFL
+119 LFL
-129 RAPNDNSHR
+129 SSSNDDKHR
-138 FMIHDE
+138 FMVYDE
-144 VTSKDYVIS
+144 VTSKSYVIS
-153 QIPIG
+153 QLPVG
-158 IGKSFALMTQFERL
+158 MGVSFALMSNFERVVL
-172 ILEAMEKHFSTP
+172 KSMEKHFTTP

-194 GFSLQVMSTLPSVK
+194 GFSLQVMSTLPNVK

-242 QNSDNLMQDLFT
+242 QNSDNLIQDLFT
-254 NIGNGSQLTPLFK
+254 NIGNGSQLTPLFE
-267 NNNNVEEQSVVPCSD
+267 NNNNIEKQSVVPCSD

-289 MIQNDTDEA
+289 MIKNDTDEA
-298 MKIHAALLGMVNDMT
+298 MKIHAALLGMANDMA

-339 SMVMLASQ
+339 SMIMLASQ

-433 WTPILCIINYL
+433 WTPILCIINFI
-444 NDYNL
+444 NDFNL

-474 VASRSNFMNYLV
+474 VANRSNFMNYLV

-491 LAYAIAKASEQGFIT
+491 LAYAIAKASEQGFVT

-550 GVVSL
+550 GVASL

-649 TQAQEIFKASSTM
+649 AQAQEIFKASSTM

-677 LMSALKAGG
+677 ISTSLHAGG
-686 SIEGIAGGNVSI
+686 TVVIAGGKVQL
-698 TEKDG
+698 TEADG
-703 TSRTFQFTDK
+703 TSRTFQFSEK

-823 LSKYFSAGDFSSPQ
+823 LSKYFNAGDFSSPQ

-917 VNQFN
+917 VNQFS
-922 KGAPARTV
+922 KPTEQRMAGHFV
-930 DDGVKV
+930 DATAG
-936 AEMAADGA
+936 E
-944 KGSFNNTVN
+944 GSLLNRAGSGMPSTPPPQNNST
-953 ALGTVTQTALNNPSQ
+953 TSTP
-968 LLDSKFWTGARDANG
+968 
-983 NLIQPSNGGNNN
+983 PN

>member
-1 MINAKGSRLWHL
+1 
-13 PFIIIPNKLFNFL
+13 LFF
-26 KQSMK
+26 
-31 RFYFLFLSTLFFA
+31 STLFFA

-76 KGITTETGYIVN
+76 KGITTETSYIVN

-158 IGKSFALMTQFERL
+158 IGKSFALMTQFEKV

-298 MKIHAALLGMVNDMT
+298 MKIHAALLGMANDMA

-339 SMVMLASQ
+339 SMIMLASQ
-347 DAIINTAKSVGLNPA
+347 DAIINTAKSAGLNPA

-550 GVVSL
+550 GYNTL
-555 QGATSIGSSRYST
+555 QYSFGAGGRSFMGTRDMQHGGELVKDNMTGSSTVINANGSIGNASIKGLNAGMTASNLETRAHALSDAIQNSNLSQRALEVASGKGDSLALSENDRNTITKATQHALVNAYSKATGVDVSQAYKDMMSGSIGGNLSGGFNLGFGGKGGDKGGNQANAQASGQIGGSLT
-568 TSIAGGGTTV
+568 TNSVESEDWYQKLSKDQKETFNKTFNESISNEIGKNRDA
-578 ADVNT
+578 
-583 GSKISGDMQGVT
+583 
-595 AANIAGL
+595 
-602 SASDMKSKQASLAGE
+602 SASFNNL
-617 VSQGIS
+617 
-623 DALKTGQTSQ
+623 LKTGNVT
-633 SVANMAF
+633 N
-640 DHSASHGIN
+640 SASI
-649 TQAQEIFKASSTM
+649 KSSMDSYNEAKTLNNSVGY
-662 AFDKMAQAGDQRAQE
+662 D
-677 LMSALKAGG
+677 GG
-686 SIEGIAGGNVSI
+686 SSIVQGYINENYGGVVN
-698 TEKDG
+698 
-703 TSRTFQFTDK
+703 K
-713 EMQQW
+713 E
-718 AKDFGDNVASTYAR
+718 NVASAV
-732 DDSARASLNNAFST
+732 NA
-746 FTGKE
+746 
-751 FSQVHSAINK
+751 
-761 YSSVES
+761 VE
-767 FASNVNSDS
+767 N
-776 VPKALNNYIRSG
+776 
-788 DNAAITNAWNSGNI
+788 
-802 GKAMAMASDDFQR
+802 
-815 WSVNNPQQ
+815 
-823 LSKYFSAGDFSSPQ
+823 
-837 NTMGS
+837 
-842 VGMQNYYSPSTASA
+842 
-856 IHKGNYG
+856 
-863 TVDSAAVGFG
+863 
-873 NSYEADKKSMAEGHF
+873 MAEGEICKACHIMQEWILMSIQVDC
-888 NTTGQNTAWGQGNS
+888 TSKQNIIIMIQ
-902 QGTVQQEVQGQVNNA
+902 
-917 VNQFN
+917 
-922 KGAPARTV
+922 K
-930 DDGVKV
+930 
-936 AEMAADGA
+936 
-944 KGSFNNTVN
+944 
-953 ALGTVTQTALNNPSQ
+953 AL
-968 LLDSKFWTGARDANG
+968 
-983 NLIQPSNGGNNN
+983 
-995 SAPPAPKIPPEFLK
+995 

>member
-1 MINAKGSRLWHL
+1 
-13 PFIIIPNKLFNFL
+13 
-26 KQSMK
+26 MK
-31 RFYFLFLSTLFFA
+31 RFYFLFFSTLFFA

-49 GATEIANSNLIY
+49 GATNIANGNLIY

-76 KGITTETGYIVN
+76 KGITTETDYIVN

-112 EFGKMFI
+112 EFGKMFM
-119 LFAVVWQMFL
+119 LFAVVWYMFL
-129 RAPNDNSHR
+129 RAPNDNNHR

-158 IGKSFALMTQFERL
+158 IGKSFALMTQFEKV
-172 ILEAMEKHFSTP
+172 ILEAMEKHFTTP

-242 QNSDNLMQDLFT
+242 QNSDNLIQDLFT
-254 NIGNGSQLTPLFK
+254 NIGNGSQLTPLFE
-267 NNNNVEEQSVVPCSD
+267 NNNNIEKQSVVPCSD

-289 MIQNDTDEA
+289 MIKNDTDEA
-298 MKIHAALLGMVNDMT
+298 MKIHAALLGMANDMA

-339 SMVMLASQ
+339 SMIMLASQ

-382 GHMAQT
+382 GHLAQT

-433 WTPILCIINYL
+433 WTPILCIINFI
-444 NDYNL
+444 NDFNL
-449 MKVAQV
+449 MNVAQV
-455 ITGGKAALSLGDNM
+455 ITGGKAALSLGDNI

-474 VASRSNFMNYLV
+474 VANRSNFMNYLV

-491 LAYAIAKASEQGFIT
+491 LAYAIAKASEQGFVT

-543 EVWAMNA
+543 EVWAVGAGYNTLQSSFGVGGRSFMGTRDMQHGGELVKDNMTGSSAVINANGSIGNASIKGLNA
-550 GVVSL
+550 GMTASNLETRQHALSDAIQNSNLSQRALEVASGKGDSLALSENDRNTITKASQHALANAYSKATGVDVSQESEDWYQKL
-555 QGATSIGSSRYST
+555 SKDQKETFQKSFNESISNEIGKNRDASASFNNLLKTGNVTNSASIKSSMDSYNEAKTLNNSVGYDGGSSIVQGY
-568 TSIAGGGTTV
+568 INENYGGVVNKENV
-578 ADVNT
+578 ASAVNAVENMAAR
-583 GSKISGDMQGVT
+583 GDMQGLSHY
-595 AANIAGL
+595 AG
-602 SASDMKSKQASLAGE
+602 
-617 VSQGIS
+617 V
-623 DALKTGQTSQ
+623 
-633 SVANMAF
+633 N
-640 DHSASHGIN
+640 
-649 TQAQEIFKASSTM
+649 
-662 AFDKMAQAGDQRAQE
+662 
-677 LMSALKAGG
+677 
-686 SIEGIAGGNVSI
+686 
-698 TEKDG
+698 
-703 TSRTFQFTDK
+703 
-713 EMQQW
+713 
-718 AKDFGDNVASTYAR
+718 
-732 DDSARASLNNAFST
+732 
-746 FTGKE
+746 
-751 FSQVHSAINK
+751 
-761 YSSVES
+761 
-767 FASNVNSDS
+767 SNVNSNGLHD
-776 VPKALNNYIRSG
+776 
-788 DNAAITNAWNSGNI
+788 
-802 GKAMAMASDDFQR
+802 Q
-815 WSVNNPQQ
+815 
-823 LSKYFSAGDFSSPQ
+823 SKH
-837 NTMGS
+837 
-842 VGMQNYYSPSTASA
+842 NYYDPKGVMTDHNKA
-856 IHKGNYG
+856 IDDLNSRYQ
-863 TVDSAAVGFG
+863 GFLKTR
-873 NSYEADKKSMAEGHF
+873 NAPTKIESEGIAF
-888 NTTGQNTAWGQGNS
+888 
-902 QGTVQQEVQGQVNNA
+902 EVQEA
-917 VNQFN
+917 A
-922 KGAPARTV
+922 GATEKKA
-930 DDGVKV
+930 
-936 AEMAADGA
+936 
-944 KGSFNNTVN
+944 
-953 ALGTVTQTALNNPSQ
+953 GTAIKERNE
-968 LLDSKFWTGARDANG
+968 
-983 NLIQPSNGGNNN
+983 
-995 SAPPAPKIPPEFLK
+995 KINDTYK

>member
-1 MINAKGSRLWHL
+1 
-13 PFIIIPNKLFNFL
+13 
-26 KQSMK
+26 MK
-31 RFYFLFLSTLFFA
+31 RFYFLFFSTLFFA

-49 GATEIANSNLIY
+49 GATNIANSNLIY

-76 KGITTETGYIVN
+76 KGITTETDYIVN

-112 EFGKMFI
+112 EFGKMFM
-119 LFAVVWQMFL
+119 LFAVVWYMFL
-129 RAPNDNSHR
+129 RAPNDNNHR

-158 IGKSFALMTQFERL
+158 IGKSFALMTQFEKV

-242 QNSDNLMQDLFT
+242 QNSDNLIQDLFT
-254 NIGNGSQLTPLFK
+254 NIGNGSQLTPLFE
-267 NNNNVEEQSVVPCSD
+267 NNNNIEKQSVVPCSD

-289 MIQNDTDEA
+289 MIKNDTDEA
-298 MKIHAALLGMVNDMT
+298 MKIHAALLGMANDMA

-339 SMVMLASQ
+339 SMIMLASQ

-382 GHMAQT
+382 GHLAQT

-433 WTPILCIINYL
+433 WTPILCIINFI
-444 NDYNL
+444 NDFNL
-449 MKVAQV
+449 MNVAQV
-455 ITGGKAALSLGDNM
+455 ITGGKAALSLGDNI

-474 VASRSNFMNYLV
+474 VANRSNFMNYLV

-491 LAYAIAKASEQGFIT
+491 LAYAIAKASEQGFVT

-543 EVWAMNA
+543 EVWAVGAGYNTLQSSFGAGGRSFMGTRDMQHGGELVKDNMTGSSAVINA
-550 GVVSL
+550 DGSIGNASIKGLNAGMTASNLETRQHALSDVIQNSNLSQRALEVASGKGDSLALSENDRSAITNATQHALANAYSKATGVDVKQAYNDIISGKVGISFGVSGELSTNSQESEAWYQNLSKDQKETFQKSFNESLSNEIGKNRDASASFNNLLKTGNVTNSASIKSSMDSYNEAKTLNNSVGYDGGASIVQGYINENYGGVVSKEN
-555 QGATSIGSSRYST
+555 
-568 TSIAGGGTTV
+568 V
-578 ADVNT
+578 ASAVNAVENMAAR
-583 GSKISGDMQGVT
+583 GDMQGLSHY
-595 AANIAGL
+595 AGV
-602 SASDMKSKQASLAGE
+602 D
-617 VSQGIS
+617 
-623 DALKTGQTSQ
+623 
-633 SVANMAF
+633 
-640 DHSASHGIN
+640 
-649 TQAQEIFKASSTM
+649 
-662 AFDKMAQAGDQRAQE
+662 
-677 LMSALKAGG
+677 
-686 SIEGIAGGNVSI
+686 
-698 TEKDG
+698 
-703 TSRTFQFTDK
+703 
-713 EMQQW
+713 
-718 AKDFGDNVASTYAR
+718 
-732 DDSARASLNNAFST
+732 
-746 FTGKE
+746 
-751 FSQVHSAINK
+751 
-761 YSSVES
+761 
-767 FASNVNSDS
+767 SNVNSNGLFGQSKHNYHDPRG
-776 VPKALNNYIRSG
+776 VMTDHNKAIDDLNSRQKGFMATRNAPNDVKSEGLAGGIQKAA
-788 DNAAITNAWNSGNI
+788 NAAEFKTGTAIEERNNKIDYAGI
-802 GKAMAMASDDFQR
+802 QKDIKDGKADI
-815 WSVNNPQQ
+815 
-823 LSKYFSAGDFSSPQ
+823 SK
-837 NTMGS
+837 
-842 VGMQNYYSPSTASA
+842 A
-856 IHKGNYG
+856 I
-863 TVDSAAVGFG
+863 DFG
-873 NSYEADKKSMAEGHF
+873 N
-888 NTTGQNTAWGQGNS
+888 QNRN
-902 QGTVQQEVQGQVNNA
+902 
-917 VNQFN
+917 
-922 KGAPARTV
+922 
-930 DDGVKV
+930 
-936 AEMAADGA
+936 M
-944 KGSFNNTVN
+944 
-953 ALGTVTQTALNNPSQ
+953 
-968 LLDSKFWTGARDANG
+968 
-983 NLIQPSNGGNNN
+983 
-995 SAPPAPKIPPEFLK
+995 

>member
-1 MINAKGSRLWHL
+1 
-13 PFIIIPNKLFNFL
+13 
-26 KQSMK
+26 MK
-31 RFYFLFLSTLFFA
+31 RFYFLFFSTLFFA

-49 GATEIANSNLIY
+49 GATNIANGNLIY

-76 KGITTETGYIVN
+76 KGITTETDYIVN

-112 EFGKMFI
+112 EFGKMFM
-119 LFAVVWQMFL
+119 LFAVVWYMFL
-129 RAPNDNSHR
+129 RAPNDNNHR

-158 IGKSFALMTQFERL
+158 IGKSFALMTQFEKV
-172 ILEAMEKHFSTP
+172 ILEAMEKHFTTP

-194 GFSLQVMSTLPSVK
+194 GFSLQVMSTLPNVK

-242 QNSDNLMQDLFT
+242 QNSDNLIQDLFT

-289 MIQNDTDEA
+289 MIKKDTDEA
-298 MKIHAALLGMVNDMT
+298 MKIHAALLGMANDMA

-339 SMVMLASQ
+339 SMIMLASQ

-433 WTPILCIINYL
+433 WTPILCIINFI
-444 NDYNL
+444 NDFNL
-449 MKVAQV
+449 MNVAQV
-455 ITGGKAALSLGDNM
+455 ITGGKAALSLGDNI

-491 LAYAIAKASEQGFIT
+491 LAYAIAKASEQGFVT

-543 EVWAMNA
+543 EVWAVGAGYNTLQSSFGAGGRSFMGTRDMQHGGELVKDNMTGSSAVINA
-550 GVVSL
+550 NGSIGNASIKGLNAGMTASNLETRAHALSDAIQNSNLSQRALEVASGKGDSLALSENDRSAITNATQHALANAYSKATGVDVKQAYEDLMSGKIGGGIGFSKEIKGVRINVDAGGSVSTGSVESEAWYQNLSKNQQETFNKTFNESLSNEIGKNRDASASFNNLLKTGNVTNSASIKSSMDSYNEAKTLNNSVGYDGGSSIVQGYINENYGGVVSKEN
-555 QGATSIGSSRYST
+555 
-568 TSIAGGGTTV
+568 V
-578 ADVNT
+578 ASAVNAVENMAAR
-583 GSKISGDMQGVT
+583 GDMQGLSHY
-595 AANIAGL
+595 AGV
-602 SASDMKSKQASLAGE
+602 D
-617 VSQGIS
+617 
-623 DALKTGQTSQ
+623 
-633 SVANMAF
+633 
-640 DHSASHGIN
+640 
-649 TQAQEIFKASSTM
+649 
-662 AFDKMAQAGDQRAQE
+662 
-677 LMSALKAGG
+677 
-686 SIEGIAGGNVSI
+686 
-698 TEKDG
+698 
-703 TSRTFQFTDK
+703 
-713 EMQQW
+713 
-718 AKDFGDNVASTYAR
+718 
-732 DDSARASLNNAFST
+732 
-746 FTGKE
+746 
-751 FSQVHSAINK
+751 
-761 YSSVES
+761 
-767 FASNVNSDS
+767 SNVNSNGLFGQSKHNYHDPRG
-776 VPKALNNYIRSG
+776 VMTDHNKAIDDLNSRQKGFMATRNAPNDVKSEGLAGGIQKAA
-788 DNAAITNAWNSGNI
+788 NAAEY
-802 GKAMAMASDDFQR
+802 KA
-815 WSVNNPQQ
+815 
-823 LSKYFSAGDFSSPQ
+823 G
-837 NTMGS
+837 
-842 VGMQNYYSPSTASA
+842 TA
-856 IHKGNYG
+856 IKERN
-863 TVDSAAVGFG
+863 
-873 NSYEADKKSMAEGHF
+873 E
-888 NTTGQNTAWGQGNS
+888 
-902 QGTVQQEVQGQVNNA
+902 
-917 VNQFN
+917 
-922 KGAPARTV
+922 
-930 DDGVKV
+930 
-936 AEMAADGA
+936 
-944 KGSFNNTVN
+944 
-953 ALGTVTQTALNNPSQ
+953 
-968 LLDSKFWTGARDANG
+968 
-983 NLIQPSNGGNNN
+983 
-995 SAPPAPKIPPEFLK
+995 KINDTYK

>member
-1 MINAKGSRLWHL
+1 
-13 PFIIIPNKLFNFL
+13 
-26 KQSMK
+26 
-31 RFYFLFLSTLFFA
+31 
-44 PSFLF
+44 
-49 GATEIANSNLIY
+49 
-61 TWGYGDVMNEIMQAV
+61 
-76 KGITTETGYIVN
+76 
-88 AALAISLLLFSIKKA
+88 

-112 EFGKMFI
+112 EFGKMFV
-119 LFAVVWQMFL
+119 LFAVVWYIFL
-129 RAPNDNSHR
+129 RAPNDNNHR

-158 IGKSFALMTQFERL
+158 IGKSFALMTQFEKV

-242 QNSDNLMQDLFT
+242 QNSDNLIQDLFT
-254 NIGNGSQLTPLFK
+254 NIGNGSQLTPLFE
-267 NNNNVEEQSVVPCSD
+267 NNNNIEKQSVVPCSD

-289 MIQNDTDEA
+289 MIKNDTDEA
-298 MKIHAALLGMVNDMT
+298 MKIHAALLGMANDMA

-339 SMVMLASQ
+339 SMIMLASQ

-433 WTPILCIINYL
+433 WTPILCIINFI
-444 NDYNL
+444 NDFNL
-449 MKVAQV
+449 MNVAQV

-474 VASRSNFMNYLV
+474 VANRSNFMNYLV

-491 LAYAIAKASEQGFIT
+491 LAYAIAKASEQGFVT

-543 EVWAMNA
+543 EVWAVGAGYNTLQSSFGAGGRSFMGTRDMQHGGELVKDNMTGSSAVINA
-550 GVVSL
+550 NGSIGNASIKGLNAGMTASNLETRAHALSDAIQNSNLSQRALEVASGKGDSLALLENDRSAITNATQHALANAYSKATGVDVSQAYKDIMEGKIGGGIGFNKEIKGVRINVDAGGTLSTSSMESEAWYQNLSKNQQETFNKTFNESLSNEIGKNRDASASFNNLLKTGNVTNSARIKSSMDSYNEAKTLNNSVGYDGGSSIVQGYINENYGGVVSKEN
-555 QGATSIGSSRYST
+555 
-568 TSIAGGGTTV
+568 V
-578 ADVNT
+578 ASAVNAVENMAAR
-583 GSKISGDMQGVT
+583 GDMQGLSHY
-595 AANIAGL
+595 AGV
-602 SASDMKSKQASLAGE
+602 D
-617 VSQGIS
+617 
-623 DALKTGQTSQ
+623 
-633 SVANMAF
+633 
-640 DHSASHGIN
+640 
-649 TQAQEIFKASSTM
+649 
-662 AFDKMAQAGDQRAQE
+662 
-677 LMSALKAGG
+677 
-686 SIEGIAGGNVSI
+686 
-698 TEKDG
+698 
-703 TSRTFQFTDK
+703 
-713 EMQQW
+713 
-718 AKDFGDNVASTYAR
+718 
-732 DDSARASLNNAFST
+732 
-746 FTGKE
+746 
-751 FSQVHSAINK
+751 
-761 YSSVES
+761 
-767 FASNVNSDS
+767 SNVNSNGLFGQSKHNYHDPRG
-776 VPKALNNYIRSG
+776 VMTDHNKAIDDLNSRY
-788 DNAAITNAWNSGNI
+788 
-802 GKAMAMASDDFQR
+802 
-815 WSVNNPQQ
+815 
-823 LSKYFSAGDFSSPQ
+823 
-837 NTMGS
+837 
-842 VGMQNYYSPSTASA
+842 
-856 IHKGNYG
+856 
-863 TVDSAAVGFG
+863 
-873 NSYEADKKSMAEGHF
+873 
-888 NTTGQNTAWGQGNS
+888 QG
-902 QGTVQQEVQGQVNNA
+902 
-917 VNQFN
+917 
-922 KGAPARTV
+922 
-930 DDGVKV
+930 
-936 AEMAADGA
+936 
-944 KGSFNNTVN
+944 
-953 ALGTVTQTALNNPSQ
+953 
-968 LLDSKFWTGARDANG
+968 
-983 NLIQPSNGGNNN
+983 
-995 SAPPAPKIPPEFLK
+995 FLKTRNAPTKVESEGLAFDVEKAAGAAEKKAGTAIKERNEKINDTYK

>member
-1 MINAKGSRLWHL
+1 ML
-13 PFIIIPNKLFNFL
+13 
-26 KQSMK
+26 
-31 RFYFLFLSTLFFA
+31 
-44 PSFLF
+44 
-49 GATEIANSNLIY
+49 
-61 TWGYGDVMNEIMQAV
+61 QAV
-76 KGITTETGYIVN
+76 KGITTEAN
-88 AALAISLLLFSIKKA
+88 FLFKAALGIGFLIFSVKKA
-103 MDGQTNPVF
+103 IDNQTSPVM
-112 EFGKMFI
+112 EFGKLLLLGGVTWN
-119 LFAVVWQMFL
+119 LFL
-129 RAPNDNSHR
+129 SSSNDDKHR
-138 FMIHDE
+138 FMVYDE
-144 VTSKDYVIS
+144 VTSKSYVIS
-153 QIPIG
+153 QLPVG
-158 IGKSFALMTQFERL
+158 MGVSFALMSNFERVVL
-172 ILEAMEKHFSTP
+172 KSMEKHFSTP

-194 GFSLQVMSTLPSVK
+194 GFSLQVMSTLPNVK

-242 QNSDNLMQDLFT
+242 QNSDNLIQDLFT
-254 NIGNGSQLTPLFK
+254 NIGNGSQLTPLFE
-267 NNNNVEEQSVVPCSD
+267 NNNNIEKQSVVPCSD

-289 MIQNDTDEA
+289 MIKNDTDEA
-298 MKIHAALLGMVNDMT
+298 MKIHAALLGMANDMA

-339 SMVMLASQ
+339 SMIMLASQ

-433 WTPILCIINYL
+433 WTPILCIINFI
-444 NDYNL
+444 NDFNL

-455 ITGGKAALSLGDNM
+455 ITGGKAALSLGDNI

-474 VASRSNFMNYLV
+474 VANRSNFMNYLV

-491 LAYAIAKASEQGFIT
+491 LAYAIAKASEQGFVT

-550 GVVSL
+550 GVASL

-649 TQAQEIFKASSTM
+649 AQAQEIFKASSTM

-677 LMSALKAGG
+677 ISTSLHAGG
-686 SIEGIAGGNVSI
+686 TVVIAGGKVQL
-698 TEKDG
+698 TEADG
-703 TSRTFQFTDK
+703 TSRTFQFSEK

-823 LSKYFSAGDFSSPQ
+823 LSKYFNAGDFSSPQ

-917 VNQFN
+917 VNQFS
-922 KGAPARTV
+922 KPTEQRMAGHFV
-930 DDGVKV
+930 DATAG
-936 AEMAADGA
+936 E
-944 KGSFNNTVN
+944 GSLLNRAGSGMPSTPPPQNNST
-953 ALGTVTQTALNNPSQ
+953 TSTP
-968 LLDSKFWTGARDANG
+968 
-983 NLIQPSNGGNNN
+983 PN

>member
-76 KGITTETGYIVN
+76 KGITTETSYIVN

-158 IGKSFALMTQFERL
+158 IGKSFALMTQFEKV

-298 MKIHAALLGMVNDMT
+298 MKIHAALLGMANDMA

-433 WTPILCIINYL
+433 WTPILCIINFI
-444 NDYNL
+444 NDFNL
-449 MKVAQV
+449 MNVAQV

-543 EVWAMNA
+543 EVWAVGAGYNTLQSSFGAGGRSFMGTRDMQHGGELVKDNMTGSSAVINANGSIGNASIKGLNA
-550 GVVSL
+550 GMTASNLETRAHALSDAIQNSNLSQRALEVASGKGDSL
-555 QGATSIGSSRYST
+555 ALSENDRSAIANATQHALANAYSKATGVDVKQAYEDVMSGKIGGGIGLNKEIKGVR
-568 TSIAGGGTTV
+568 INVDAGGTLSTSSVESEGWYQNLSKDQKETFNKTFNESISNEIGKNRDASASFNNLLKTGNVTNSASIKSSMDSYNEAKTLNNSVGYDGGASIVQGYINENYGGVVNKENV
-578 ADVNT
+578 ASAVNAVENMAAR
-583 GSKISGDMQGVT
+583 GDMQGLSHY
-595 AANIAGL
+595 AG
-602 SASDMKSKQASLAGE
+602 
-617 VSQGIS
+617 V
-623 DALKTGQTSQ
+623 
-633 SVANMAF
+633 N
-640 DHSASHGIN
+640 
-649 TQAQEIFKASSTM
+649 
-662 AFDKMAQAGDQRAQE
+662 
-677 LMSALKAGG
+677 
-686 SIEGIAGGNVSI
+686 
-698 TEKDG
+698 
-703 TSRTFQFTDK
+703 
-713 EMQQW
+713 
-718 AKDFGDNVASTYAR
+718 
-732 DDSARASLNNAFST
+732 
-746 FTGKE
+746 
-751 FSQVHSAINK
+751 
-761 YSSVES
+761 
-767 FASNVNSDS
+767 SNVNSNGLHEQT
-776 VPKALNNYIRSG
+776 KH
-788 DNAAITNAWNSGNI
+788 
-802 GKAMAMASDDFQR
+802 
-815 WSVNNPQQ
+815 
-823 LSKYFSAGDFSSPQ
+823 
-837 NTMGS
+837 
-842 VGMQNYYSPSTASA
+842 NYYDPKGTMTDHNKA
-856 IHKGNYG
+856 IDDLNSRYQ
-863 TVDSAAVGFG
+863 GFLKTR
-873 NSYEADKKSMAEGHF
+873 N
-888 NTTGQNTAWGQGNS
+888 
-902 QGTVQQEVQGQVNNA
+902 
-917 VNQFN
+917 
-922 KGAPARTV
+922 APA
-930 DDGVKV
+930 KV
-936 AEMAADGA
+936 ESEGLAFDVEKAAGAAEKKA
-944 KGSFNNTVN
+944 
-953 ALGTVTQTALNNPSQ
+953 GTAIKERNE
-968 LLDSKFWTGARDANG
+968 
-983 NLIQPSNGGNNN
+983 
-995 SAPPAPKIPPEFLK
+995 KINDTYK

>member
-1 MINAKGSRLWHL
+1 
-13 PFIIIPNKLFNFL
+13 
-26 KQSMK
+26 MK
-31 RFYFLFLSTLFFA
+31 RFYFLFFSTLFFA

-49 GATEIANSNLIY
+49 GATNIANSNLIY

-76 KGITTETGYIVN
+76 KGITTETDYIVK

-103 MDGQTNPVF
+103 MDGQTSPVF
-112 EFGKMFI
+112 EFGKMFM
-119 LFAVVWQMFL
+119 LFAVVWYMFL
-129 RAPNDNSHR
+129 KAPNDNNHR

-158 IGKSFALMTQFERL
+158 IGKSFALMTQFEKV

-254 NIGNGSQLTPLFK
+254 NIGNGSQLTPLFT

-289 MIQNDTDEA
+289 MIKKDTDEA
-298 MKIHAALLGMVNDMT
+298 MKIHAALLGMANDMA

-339 SMVMLASQ
+339 SMIMLASQ

-433 WTPILCIINYL
+433 WTPILCIINFI
-444 NDYNL
+444 NDFNL
-449 MKVAQV
+449 MNVAQV

-474 VASRSNFMNYLV
+474 VANRSNFMNYLV

-491 LAYAIAKASEQGFIT
+491 LAYAIAKASEQGFVT

-543 EVWAMNA
+543 EVWAVGAGYNTLQSSFGVGGRSFMGTRDMQHGGELVKDNMTGSSAVINA
-550 GVVSL
+550 DGSIGNASIKGLNAGMTASNLETRQHALSDAIQNSNLSQRALEVASGKGDSLALSENDRSAITNATQHALANAYSKATGVDVKQAYEDLMSGKIGGGIGFSKEIKGVRINVDAGGSVSTGSVESEAWYQNLSKNQQETFNKTFNESLSNEIGKNRDASASFNNLLKTGNVTNSASIKSSMDSYNEAKTLNNSVGYDGGSSIVQGYINENYGGVVSKEN
-555 QGATSIGSSRYST
+555 
-568 TSIAGGGTTV
+568 V
-578 ADVNT
+578 ASAVNAVENMAAR
-583 GSKISGDMQGVT
+583 GDMQGLSHY
-595 AANIAGL
+595 AGV
-602 SASDMKSKQASLAGE
+602 D
-617 VSQGIS
+617 
-623 DALKTGQTSQ
+623 
-633 SVANMAF
+633 
-640 DHSASHGIN
+640 
-649 TQAQEIFKASSTM
+649 
-662 AFDKMAQAGDQRAQE
+662 
-677 LMSALKAGG
+677 
-686 SIEGIAGGNVSI
+686 
-698 TEKDG
+698 
-703 TSRTFQFTDK
+703 
-713 EMQQW
+713 
-718 AKDFGDNVASTYAR
+718 
-732 DDSARASLNNAFST
+732 
-746 FTGKE
+746 
-751 FSQVHSAINK
+751 
-761 YSSVES
+761 
-767 FASNVNSDS
+767 SNVNSNGLFGQSKHNYHDPRG
-776 VPKALNNYIRSG
+776 VMTDHNKAIDDLNSRQKGFMATRNAPNDVKSEGLAGGIQKAA
-788 DNAAITNAWNSGNI
+788 NAAEY
-802 GKAMAMASDDFQR
+802 KA
-815 WSVNNPQQ
+815 
-823 LSKYFSAGDFSSPQ
+823 G
-837 NTMGS
+837 
-842 VGMQNYYSPSTASA
+842 TA
-856 IHKGNYG
+856 IKERN
-863 TVDSAAVGFG
+863 
-873 NSYEADKKSMAEGHF
+873 E
-888 NTTGQNTAWGQGNS
+888 
-902 QGTVQQEVQGQVNNA
+902 
-917 VNQFN
+917 
-922 KGAPARTV
+922 
-930 DDGVKV
+930 
-936 AEMAADGA
+936 
-944 KGSFNNTVN
+944 
-953 ALGTVTQTALNNPSQ
+953 
-968 LLDSKFWTGARDANG
+968 
-983 NLIQPSNGGNNN
+983 
-995 SAPPAPKIPPEFLK
+995 KINDTYK

>member
-1 MINAKGSRLWHL
+1 
-13 PFIIIPNKLFNFL
+13 
-26 KQSMK
+26 
-31 RFYFLFLSTLFFA
+31 
-44 PSFLF
+44 
-49 GATEIANSNLIY
+49 
-61 TWGYGDVMNEIMQAV
+61 MNEIMQAV
-76 KGITTETGYIVN
+76 KGITTETSYIVN

-112 EFGKMFI
+112 EFGKMFV
-119 LFAVVWQMFL
+119 LFAVVWVMFL
-129 RAPNDNSHR
+129 KAPNDNNHR

-158 IGKSFALMTQFERL
+158 IGKSFALMTQFEKV

-242 QNSDNLMQDLFT
+242 QNSDNLIQDLFT
-254 NIGNGSQLTPLFK
+254 NIGNGSQLTPLFE
-267 NNNNVEEQSVVPCSD
+267 NNNNIEKQSVVPCSD

-289 MIQNDTDEA
+289 MIKNDTDEA
-298 MKIHAALLGMVNDMT
+298 MKIHAALLGMANDMA

-339 SMVMLASQ
+339 SMIMLASQ

-433 WTPILCIINYL
+433 WTPILCIINFI
-444 NDYNL
+444 NDFNL
-449 MKVAQV
+449 MNVAQV
-455 ITGGKAALSLGDNM
+455 ITGGKAALSLGDNI

-474 VASRSNFMNYLV
+474 VANRSNFMNYLV

-491 LAYAIAKASEQGFIT
+491 LAYAIAKASEQGFVT

-543 EVWAMNA
+543 EVWAVGAGYNTLQSSFGAGGRSFMGTRDMQHGGELVKDNMTGSSAVINA
-550 GVVSL
+550 NGSIGNASIKGLNAGMTASNLETRAHALSDAIQNSNLSQRALEVASGKGDSLALSENDRSAITNATQHALANAYSKATGVDVKQAYEDLMSGKIGGGIGFSKEIKGVRINVDAGGSVSTGSVESEAWYQNLSKNQQETFNKTFNESLSNEIGKNRDASASFNNLLKTGNVTNSASIKSSMDSYNEAKTLNNSVGYDGGSSIVQGYINENYGGVVSKEN
-555 QGATSIGSSRYST
+555 
-568 TSIAGGGTTV
+568 V
-578 ADVNT
+578 ASAVNAVENMAAR
-583 GSKISGDMQGVT
+583 GDMQGLSHY
-595 AANIAGL
+595 AGV
-602 SASDMKSKQASLAGE
+602 D
-617 VSQGIS
+617 
-623 DALKTGQTSQ
+623 
-633 SVANMAF
+633 
-640 DHSASHGIN
+640 
-649 TQAQEIFKASSTM
+649 
-662 AFDKMAQAGDQRAQE
+662 
-677 LMSALKAGG
+677 
-686 SIEGIAGGNVSI
+686 
-698 TEKDG
+698 
-703 TSRTFQFTDK
+703 
-713 EMQQW
+713 
-718 AKDFGDNVASTYAR
+718 
-732 DDSARASLNNAFST
+732 
-746 FTGKE
+746 
-751 FSQVHSAINK
+751 
-761 YSSVES
+761 
-767 FASNVNSDS
+767 SNVNSNGLFGQSKHNYHD
-776 VPKALNNYIRSG
+776 PKGTMTDHNKAIDDLNSRQKGFMATRNAPNDVKSEGLAGGIQKAA
-788 DNAAITNAWNSGNI
+788 NAAEY
-802 GKAMAMASDDFQR
+802 KA
-815 WSVNNPQQ
+815 
-823 LSKYFSAGDFSSPQ
+823 G
-837 NTMGS
+837 
-842 VGMQNYYSPSTASA
+842 TA
-856 IHKGNYG
+856 IKERN
-863 TVDSAAVGFG
+863 
-873 NSYEADKKSMAEGHF
+873 E
-888 NTTGQNTAWGQGNS
+888 
-902 QGTVQQEVQGQVNNA
+902 
-917 VNQFN
+917 
-922 KGAPARTV
+922 
-930 DDGVKV
+930 
-936 AEMAADGA
+936 
-944 KGSFNNTVN
+944 
-953 ALGTVTQTALNNPSQ
+953 
-968 LLDSKFWTGARDANG
+968 
-983 NLIQPSNGGNNN
+983 
-995 SAPPAPKIPPEFLK
+995 KINDTYK